1 MAMPGPLSFNLKL
14 AFGVGQA
21 AEGLK
26 NGAFGTFLLFYYNQV
41 LGMPGTLAGIA
52 VGVALIIDAFA
63 DPLAGSISDNWHS
76 SSGRRH
82 PFMYASIVPLALTFY
97 LLFHP
102 MVTGDLG
109 LFVWLLLFSTLSR
122 IAMTLYHVPHLAL
135 GAEITDDFAERS
147 EVVGYRQFF
156 TTVGGLAATVIGFWI
171 FFVPTDEFRNGQLNE
186 AAYAPYAAALAV
198 LMAITIF
205 WSAYGTRAVIP
216 YLPKPPPQEHLRVLG
231 VLRRTLTDLVAAMR
245 CGSFRWLFGGV
256 LIVYIMVGVDGA
268 LNIYIY
274 TYFWEFN
281 RNEIVA
287 LAPAYPIGILLGALF
302 APKFLGRFGKR
313 FGVMFGTA
321 SWAAWQIVP
330 IAARLLGWLPENGDG
345 LLVPMLIVMRV
356 IQGASTVQANVA
368 FGSMV
373 ADTVDEHELNTGKR
387 QEGIFFAT
395 SSFSAKAASGM
406 GNIIAGFALD
416 LISWPRGPHIKT
428 AADVPAD
435 AIVELGMLYGPYVAG
450 CGFIS
455 VWCYTRYRLTRER
468 HAEILAEL
476 YARRGGPQAVAAA
489 AQVNARRAV

>member
-14 AFGVGQA
+14 AFGIGQA

-41 LGMPGTLAGIA
+41 LGMSGTLAGIA
-52 VGVALIIDAFA
+52 VGTALIVDAFT
-63 DPLAGSISDNWHS
+63 DPLAGSISDHWQS
-76 SSGRRH
+76 RYGRRH
-82 PFMYASIVPLALTFY
+82 PFMYASILPLAVTFY
-97 LLFHP
+97 FLFHP
-102 MVTGDLG
+102 LVTSELG
-109 LFVWLLLFSTLSR
+109 LFVWLVAFSNLSR
-122 IAMTLYHVPHLAL
+122 TAMTLYHVPHLAL
-135 GAEITDDFAERS
+135 GAEMTDDFGERS
-147 EVVGYRQFF
+147 SVVGFRQFF
-156 TTVGGLAATVIGFWI
+156 ATLGALSATVIGFWI
-171 FFVPTDEFRNGQLNE
+171 FFEPTAEFRNGQLNE
-186 AAYAPYAAALAV
+186 AAYAPFAATLAV
-198 LMAITIF
+198 LMSITIF

-216 YLPKPPPQEHLRVLG
+216 YLPKAPVQAPISVSGILV
-231 VLRRTLTDLVAAMR
+231 RTLTDIRAAMR

-256 LIVYIMVGVDGA
+256 LIVYVMVGVDGA

-274 TYFWEFN
+274 TYFWEFS

-321 SWAAWQIVP
+321 SWAAWQILP
-330 IAARLLGWLPENGDG
+330 IVARFLGWLPENGDA
-345 LLVPMLIVMRV
+345 LLVPILIAIRV
-356 IQGASTVQANVA
+356 IQGASTAQANVA

-387 QEGIFFAT
+387 QEGIFFAS
-395 SSFSAKAASGM
+395 SSFAAKAASGM

-416 LISWPRGPHIKT
+416 LIAWPRGPQIKT
-428 AADVPAD
+428 AADVPPD
-435 AIVELGMLYGPYVAG
+435 AIIELGMLYGPYVAG

-476 YARRGGPQAVAAA
+476 YRRRGGPTTAAG
-489 AQVNARRAV
+489 AQISRRAV